1 MVWFWLLQ
9 KHNAVFWLFR
19 KHTANTISQC
29 FGFDCCSIFPRHE
42 LCGNR
47 ACTILMGTTKFACS
61 HESLLMTMT
70 ALSFFV
76 LLSFFR
82 LFGSLP
88 FLFISC
94 LYCASFLVLMWL
106 LMMMEVGF
114 ISTIPMIRKSKE
126 DTKTHHATTPGEL
139 ETSKLSVRERMC
151 ISNFLCDCKTCINS
165 KIYFIWWPLKISH
178 NLFVFVSGSFL
189 GVEFAFAL
197 NLRISIRQMKTSRGW
212 VVSCGRRRLFIRF
225 PDINSRLHRRNFLC
239 EVSTVVV

>member
-1 MVWFWLLQ
+1 MFWFWLLLDFSPARIVWQ
-9 KHNAVFWLFR
+9 PCVHHFDGDHRVRLFSWEPP
-19 KHTANTISQC
+19 NDNDS
-29 FGFDCCSIFPRHE
+29 FV
-42 LCGNR
+42 
-47 ACTILMGTTKFACS
+47 
-61 HESLLMTMT
+61 
-70 ALSFFV
+70 FFV
-76 LLSFFR
+76 QLSFFR